1 MGIISIYIYMDMVNE
16 VLRVNENIMV
26 EEVVLDY
33 ILGRGLRDVFFRE
46 LIGRVWFKIYSF

>member
-46 LIGRVWFKIYSF
+46 LIGRVRFKIYSF